1 MSEIT
6 ENSLSQS
13 DLDPRPN
20 RGPQP
25 SGSGDE
31 LKIPNHVNIE
41 VINFRKND
49 SDPAEDTL
57 DLIPAVVR
65 LEINQG
71 IMSPF
76 VHGSMLISD
85 FHNTKNFVGISGGEV
100 LEIAFNT
107 PGTPSLRRK
116 FVVTSVSPSKD
127 TNSRSQSLY
136 TIEFASFI
144 HFNNLTTK
152 ISKHYE
158 GERSSIIKNIF
169 EDHLKTDYDGKEIS
183 IQKTDNGTTK
193 FVVPFMSPLRAIEWL
208 TRYSALGDS
217 YDFVFYEDMMGP
229 KLISIGT
236 LKKREPF
243 MTYYTSQNPDFRSAN
258 PLGARDFTAE
268 RERILSHTVS
278 GSRTDMINNI
288 LSGMYSGTKL
298 NFDMTKK
305 IISKSYYFY
314 GTVFSGQ
321 PKIESQSPITS
332 TVQKKLEG
340 EYGSR
345 IVLSNEPSFTHDNIE
360 KSTNIGESYFL
371 RNYSNS
377 IMLQTAAVELHG
389 DTRLLPGHIVEL
401 KIRRKDATYNTNP
414 ADEDYDPYE
423 SGRYL
428 VLNVVHHIEPRKG
441 SCKTALLLGRDSLPV
456 TVPDS
461 IQVQGG

>member
-1 MSEIT
+1 MPEIT
-6 ENSLSQS
+6 ENSPSQS
-13 DLDPRPN
+13 APDPGSN
-20 RGPQP
+20 RESQP
-25 SGSGDE
+25 SDSGD
-31 LKIPNHVNIE
+31 KIQFPSHVNIE
-41 VINFRKND
+41 EISFRKND
-49 SDPAEDTL
+49 PDKDKL
-57 DLIPAVVR
+57 DLIPSVVR

-85 FHNTKNFVGISGGEV
+85 FHNMKNLFGISGGEV

-107 PGTPSLRRK
+107 PGTSSLRRK

-136 TIEFASFI
+136 TIEFASLI

-152 ISKHYE
+152 ISRCYG

-169 EDHLKTDYDGKEIS
+169 DDHLKNDYDGEEIF

-208 TRYSALGDS
+208 TRYSALNDS
-217 YDFVFYEDMMGP
+217 YDFVFYEDMIGP

-236 LKKREPF
+236 LKKNPPVK
-243 MTYYTSQNPDFRSAN
+243 TYYTSQNTDFRDAN
-258 PLGARDFTAE
+258 PLGARAIIAE
-268 RERILSHTVS
+268 RGRILSHTVS

-305 IISKSYYFY
+305 IISKSNYFY
-314 GTVFSGQ
+314 GTVFNDQ
-321 PKIESQSPITS
+321 PKIESYSPITS
-332 TVQKKLEG
+332 TVQKKLAG

-345 IVLSNEPSFTHDNIE
+345 IVLSNEPSFTHDGIE
-360 KSTNIGESYFL
+360 KSMDIGKSYFL

-377 IMLQTAAVELHG
+377 IMLQNAAVELHG
-389 DTRLLPGHIVEL
+389 DTRLLPGQIVDL
-401 KIRRKDATYNTNP
+401 KIRRKDATYNTNQ
-414 ADEDYDPYE
+414 AEEDFDPYE

-428 VLNVVHHIEPRKG
+428 VLNVVHHIDPRIR

-456 TVPDS
+456 PVPDS
-461 IQVQGG
+461 IQLQGG